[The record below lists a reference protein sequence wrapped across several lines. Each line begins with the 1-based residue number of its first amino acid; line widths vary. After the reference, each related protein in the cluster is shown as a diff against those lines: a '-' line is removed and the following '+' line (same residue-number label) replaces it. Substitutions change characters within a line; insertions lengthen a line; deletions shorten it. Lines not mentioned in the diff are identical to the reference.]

1 MTQPADYDF
10 DDSEEN
16 PEPIETQEA
25 EDQPDV
31 EEDVEDDSESSEDS
45 EGTHDKP
52 IFTEAQQKVFDDA
65 IGKKVFKLREKE
77 REAEQLRKRLEEFE
91 QPAERSK
98 TKKSLAR

>member
-10 DDSEEN
+10 DDSPDDEN
-16 PEPIETQEA
+16 QEPIETQEA

-31 EEDVEDDSESSEDS
+31 DTDVEDNSESSEDS

-65 IGKKVFKLREKE
+65 IGKKVFKLR
-77 REAEQLRKRLEEFE
+77 L
-91 QPAERSK
+91 
-98 TKKSLAR
+98 